1 MTSSIYESPDG
12 GKTIY
17 QRQAGSV
24 ERHLVSSNLTGSV
37 RLTYADWVYANVLA
51 EHNSALQE
59 ALDKFIL
66 LYNLV
71 KDHGQTKYSK

>member
-1 MTSSIYESPDG
+1 MTISIYESPDG
-12 GKTIY
+12 GNTIY

-24 ERHLVSSNLTGSV
+24 ERQLIKGNFTGSV
-37 RLTYADWVYANVLA
+37 RLTYADLVYANILA
-51 EHNSALQE
+51 EQNPALQE